1 MTTIFLDESG
11 YTGDDLL
18 NPEQPFFVVAS
29 SVIGDAEAAE
39 LLRRCFPRYQGAE
52 FKFSNIWK
60 RAGHR
65 DGLRTLA
72 REIPML
78 QDQVYLWII
87 DKRFCLLTKMLDYLI
102 EPMVYDAGRDF
113 YAGGY
118 AQRFMNSAHRDI
130 LRYGSDELYSS
141 SVTAWDTFA
150 RAPAMATIEPL
161 RALLDE
167 VSGTAS
173 SPLRDLYRAARTGLD
188 DFLASNER
196 LEDFSD
202 SSEIQLTS
210 VFSSVIW
217 WRQHRPEDFDLVH
230 DESSNFLRQRDM
242 WGTMLRDDFV
252 SPPMPQGNGTLVEFP
267 LRVRS
272 TVSASSH
279 ASPAIQLCDVLAG
292 LGAKFAPALQGR
304 ESDPFLLE
312 LIELGAGALTYSG
325 VMPHDAYAE
334 GPPPR
339 RDGPDM
345 VDRMVE
351 LLDPQLTSMLVK
363 RTGFE
368 AGRPD

>member
-29 SVIGDAEAAE
+29 SVIGDAEASE
-39 LLRRCFPRYQGAE
+39 LLSRCFPRYQGAE

-65 DGLRTLA
+65 NGLRTLA
-72 REIPML
+72 SEIPAL
-78 QDQVYLWII
+78 QDRVYLWII
-87 DKRFCLLTKMLDYLI
+87 DKRFCVLTKMLDYLI

-130 LRYGSDELYSS
+130 LIYGSEGLYDD
-141 SVTAWDTFA
+141 SVRAWDAFA
-150 RAPAMATIEPL
+150 RAPGLTTIEPL

-167 VSGTAS
+167 VARTAS
-173 SPLRDLYRAARTGLD
+173 PPLRALYGAARAGLD

-196 LEDFSD
+196 LEDFGD
-202 SSEIQLTS
+202 TSEIQLTS

-217 WRQHRPEDFDLVH
+217 WRQHRPEDFDLIH
-230 DESSNFLRQRDM
+230 DESSNFLRRRDM
-242 WGTMLRDDFV
+242 WTTMLRDDFV

-272 TVSASSH
+272 TASASSH

-292 LGAKFAPALQGR
+292 LGAKCAPLFQNRAG
-304 ESDPFLLE
+304 DPFLLE
-312 LIELGAGALTYSG
+312 LVGLGAGALTYSG
-325 VMPHDAYAE
+325 VIPHDAYAE
-334 GPPPR
+334 GPPPQ
-339 RDGPDM
+339 RDGPDI

-351 LLDPQLTSMLVK
+351 LLQPQLDRVLAE
-363 RTGFE
+363 RRGGE
-368 AGRPD
+368 AGPTD